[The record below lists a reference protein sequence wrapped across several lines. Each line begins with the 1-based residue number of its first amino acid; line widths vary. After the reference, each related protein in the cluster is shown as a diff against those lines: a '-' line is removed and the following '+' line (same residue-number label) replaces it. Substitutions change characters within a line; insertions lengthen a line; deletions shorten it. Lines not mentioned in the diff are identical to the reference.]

1 MSRPGK
7 NKESGLEGERPR
19 LFLGRRLFRVPT
31 LLPLAVVIIVVA
43 LLVTRFDLDWGRTWE
58 VLRHS
63 NAWWL
68 VLAVLAHYTT
78 FIFRG
83 ARWRLLLAN
92 AGRGVGPS
100 RPVPSTLHCGGLI
113 LMGWFVNS
121 VTWFRLGDAYR
132 AHAYSS
138 DTGTGFARTMG
149 TVVADRVVDVAVVFS
164 MMTAAVV
171 TLYVGGQVRPSPI
184 FVAIGAVLLAAGLS
198 GLVAMYLLR
207 RWVAHRLPERVEA
220 AYQRFHAGTMG
231 SFGRLHLVFLL
242 GVLGWLSEV
251 GRLFLVLKALGI
263 PMALGLVIFVPLAS
277 GLLSAVPLTPGGLG
291 VVEAGVTGLLV
302 LSIAYEEALAV
313 ALLDRSISYLSIVI
327 IGGMAFALR
336 QARTARKPSGGPG
349 RSGSVGAGPLASTPA
364 SARRG
369 GSTLQREREADTRR
383 S

>member
-7 NKESGLEGERPR
+7 DKEIGLEGRRPR
-19 LFLGRRLFRVPT
+19 LFLRRRLLTVSTLVPV
-31 LLPLAVVIIVVA
+31 AVVIIVVV
-43 LLVTRFDLDWGRTWE
+43 LLTTRFDLDWGRTGE

-68 VLAVLAHYTT
+68 VLAVLVHYTT

-92 AGRGVGPS
+92 AARGEGS
-100 RPVPSTLHCGGLI
+100 SQPVPSTLYCGGLI

-132 AHAYSS
+132 AYAYSS
-138 DTGTGFARTMG
+138 DSGTSFPRTVG

-184 FVAIGAVLLAAGLS
+184 FVAIGAALLAAGLS
-198 GLVAMYLLR
+198 ALLVMYLMR
-207 RWVAHRLPERVEA
+207 RWVAPRLPERVEA
-220 AYQRFHAGTMG
+220 VYHRFHSGTMG

-251 GRLFLVLKALGI
+251 GRLFLVLQALGI
-263 PMALGLVIFVPLAS
+263 PVALGLVIFVPLAS

-291 VVEAGVTGLLV
+291 IVEAGVTGLLV

-313 ALLDRSISYLSIVI
+313 ALLDRSISYVSIVI
-327 IGGMAFALR
+327 AGGLAFTLR
-336 QARTARKPSGGPG
+336 QARVVRRPSGGPG
-349 RSGSVGAGPLASTPA
+349 RVESVGNGPLASTPA
-364 SARRG
+364 SSRRG
-369 GSTLQREREADTRR
+369 GSTLKREREADTSR